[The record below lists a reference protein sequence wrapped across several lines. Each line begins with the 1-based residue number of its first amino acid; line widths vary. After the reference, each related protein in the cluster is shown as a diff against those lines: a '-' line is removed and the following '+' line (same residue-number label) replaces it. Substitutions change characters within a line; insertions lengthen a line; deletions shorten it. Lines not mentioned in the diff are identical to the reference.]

1 MRSIRL
7 SPIREY
13 RTSEWKRVYL
23 EFRPLGIWPN
33 QKKDLVFRFWGIVIV
48 EFVFPRLIQ
57 SLEALERLWADRT
70 SP

>member
-13 RTSEWKRVYL
+13 PTGGWKRAYL

-48 EFVFPRLIQ
+48 EFVLHRLI
-57 SLEALERLWADRT
+57 
-70 SP
+70 